1 MKVPLSFPQR
11 LGPYRSHR
19 SGKKPEK
26 GQLRGAA
33 VVSIRRV
40 EGSLSGFGT
49 TALWGLNV
57 TELLTVAWEGGSIR
71 DKEREREDY
80 RMKFV
85 LKFEDGPGE
94 RRKT

>member
-1 MKVPLSFPQR
+1 M
-11 LGPYRSHR
+11 
-19 SGKKPEK
+19 
-26 GQLRGAA
+26 
-33 VVSIRRV
+33 
-40 EGSLSGFGT
+40 
-49 TALWGLNV
+49 